1 MVFLLQLLLHLFS
14 VDLSQFYLK
23 LSQCHRLSTFS
34 FSVQVSLSLKLSAC
48 CTEHLLKASV
58 SSPSCQYRFVRIRS
72 TGSPSWPGAVI
83 NWLVAGDASDQWPGA
98 EEPLIVFHGTQTESF
113 ADSWPHR
120 YLQYRTCHIH
130 LFYLYIV
137 DNIDI
142 QLRHCF
148 YVLPSVIDF

>member
-14 VDLSQFYLK
+14 VDLSQFYLT

-34 FSVQVSLSLKLSAC
+34 FSVQASLSLELFAC

-58 SSPSCQYRFVRIRS
+58 SSPSCQYRFVPSRS
-72 TGSPSWPGAVI
+72 TGFPSWQGAVI
-83 NWLVAGDASDQWPGA
+83 NWLVAGDESDQWPSA

-113 ADSWPHR
+113 ADSWPYR
-120 YLQYRTCHIH
+120 YGRCHIH
-130 LFYLYIV
+130 LFYLDII

>member
-1 MVFLLQLLLHLFS
+1 MAFLLQLLLHLFS

-72 TGSPSWPGAVI
+72 TGFPSWQGAVI
-83 NWLVAGDASDQWPGA
+83 NWSVAGDASDQWPVQRSLSLSSTGHRQNH
-98 EEPLIVFHGTQTESF
+98 LQTLG
-113 ADSWPHR
+113 HTGI
-120 YLQYRTCHIH
+120 QYGRCHIH
-130 LFYLYIV
+130 LFYLVIV
-137 DNIDI
+137 GNIDI